1 MSSGARS
8 RSGSTSRLIRAA
20 TGPTV
25 WQAPWYRWDLL
36 VGDAASYDI
45 SDDAELGGAD
55 VNAVTYD
62 RRRGLVTSR
71 SRLCRP

>member
-1 MSSGARS
+1 
-8 RSGSTSRLIRAA
+8 
-20 TGPTV
+20 V